1 MFRALAS
8 DNFPPFG
15 KLNLQFP
22 VVESKPADL
31 AEVHLFTGVNG
42 TGKTRL
48 LTVLA
53 AMLGGTEALAR
64 RLKGPGT
71 TTFRVSEKIPTPG
84 HPNPSWLAFD
94 ANPHGIHWQMLTPFA
109 QWCQTVPA
117 FAYHGTAYV
126 KDEKIAAMGGTPNP
140 QRPTCLAFSRP
151 ADYSKTLL
159 QAIANLTVQAGME
172 SRRSDATKG
181 RSIQIVQALEDA
193 ISGITQQRF
202 AFFVTGY
209 QEPKLLVRWGS
220 SELFFD
226 VLPDGLRAIIG
237 WMVDATVMLD
247 AWLQGKG
254 DLRETEAVFL
264 LDEPESH
271 LHPVWQRRVLPA
283 FQRLFPKAQIFV
295 ATHSPFVISS
305 LNHGWIHRLSLEHDG
320 QVAVAEPAPAS
331 LGDSYIYVL
340 EEIMGLP
347 EWYDPET
354 EELLARFRALRDD
367 AFHGNDDARAKA
379 FELGQSL
386 AGRSDELRFMMGKEL
401 SQMERRLGKAEAK

>member
-1 MFRALAS
+1 MFRALVS

-15 KLNLQFP
+15 KLSVQFP
-22 VVESKPADL
+22 AVEDKPPDL

-48 LTVLA
+48 LAVLA
-53 AMLGGTEALAR
+53 SMLGGPEALAK

-71 TTFRVSEKIPTPG
+71 TAFKVSGRIPTPG
-84 HPNPSWLAFD
+84 QPNPPWLSFD
-94 ANPHGIHWQMLTPFA
+94 ASPHGIHWQLVNPFS

-140 QRPTCLAFSRP
+140 QRATCLAFSRP
-151 ADYSKTLL
+151 AEYSKTLL

-172 SRRSDATKG
+172 SRRADATKG

-193 ISGITQQRF
+193 VSRITQQRF
-202 AFFVTGY
+202 AFFMTSY
-209 QEPKLLVRWGS
+209 QEPKLLVRWGNS
-220 SELFFD
+220 DLLFD

-237 WMVDATVMLD
+237 WLVDAAVMLD
-247 AWLQGKG
+247 ASLQGKG

-305 LNHGWIHRLSLEHDG
+305 LNHGWIHRLTLEPNG
-320 QVAVAEPAPAS
+320 QATVAEPVPAS
-331 LGDSYIYVL
+331 PGDSYIYVL

-354 EELLARFRALRDD
+354 EGFLSEFRRLRDD
-367 AFHGNDDARAKA
+367 AYRGDENARTKA
-379 FELGQSL
+379 LELGKKL
-386 AGRSDELRFMMGKEL
+386 ADRSDELRFMMGKEL
-401 SQMERRLGKAEAK
+401 SQMERRLGTAQVK

>member
-1 MFRALAS
+1 M
-8 DNFPPFG
+8 
-15 KLNLQFP
+15 
-22 VVESKPADL
+22 
-31 AEVHLFTGVNG
+31 
-42 TGKTRL
+42 
-48 LTVLA
+48 
-53 AMLGGTEALAR
+53 
-64 RLKGPGT
+64 
-71 TTFRVSEKIPTPG
+71 TFRVSDEIATPE
-84 HPNPSWLAFD
+84 HPKPSWLAFE
-94 ANPHGIHWQMLTPFA
+94 ANPNGNHWQMSTPFS

-117 FAYHGTAYV
+117 FAYHGNAFV

-172 SRRSDATKG
+172 ARRSDATKG
-181 RSIQIVQALEDA
+181 RSMQLVQALEDA
-193 ISGITQQRF
+193 VSGITQQRF

-247 AWLQGKG
+247 AWLQGKA
-254 DLRETEAVFL
+254 DLHETEAVFL

-271 LHPVWQRRVLPA
+271 LHPAWQRRVLPA

-305 LNHGWIHRLSLEHDG
+305 LNHGWIHRLTLEPNG
-320 QVAVAEPAPAS
+320 QVAAAEPEPAS

-354 EELLARFRALRDD
+354 EELLGRFRALRND

-379 FELGQSL
+379 VESGTE
-386 AGRSDELRFMMGKEL
+386 ACRSQRRAPFHDGKRTEPNGTPVR
-401 SQMERRLGKAEAK
+401 QG